1 MRLGMREWFFG
12 LYLVANLAIILFSIW
27 LWSRGLTGE
36 AVFVGL
42 WAPTLDLLYV
52 MFVITF
58 KPFERRATA
67 STRSVEGVDDSLGTH
82 ALIAVS

>member
-1 MRLGMREWFFG
+1 VRLGMREWFFG

-27 LWSRGLTGE
+27 LWSRGMTAE

-52 MFVITF
+52 MVVVTF
-58 KPFERRATA
+58 KPFERKAAVASRSTERA
-67 STRSVEGVDDSLGTH
+67 VEPRAPL
-82 ALIAVS
+82 AAV

>member
-1 MRLGMREWFFG
+1 VRLGLREWFFG

-27 LWSRGLTGE
+27 LWSRGMTAE

-52 MFVITF
+52 MFVVTF
-58 KPFERRATA
+58 KPFEPRAA
-67 STRSVEGVDDSLGTH
+67 VVPRSTERTVETRAPL
-82 ALIAVS
+82 AAV

>member
-1 MRLGMREWFFG
+1 MRLGLREWFFG

-27 LWSRGLTGE
+27 LWSRGMTAE

-52 MFVITF
+52 MFVVTF
-58 KPFERRATA
+58 TPFEPRAA
-67 STRSVEGVDDSLGTH
+67 VAPRSTERAVETRAPL
-82 ALIAVS
+82 AAV

>member
-1 MRLGMREWFFG
+1 MREWFFG

-27 LWSRGLTGE
+27 LWSRGMTAE

-52 MFVITF
+52 MFVLTF
-58 KPFERRATA
+58 KPFDRRAPVAARPVEHIGEPHA
-67 STRSVEGVDDSLGTH
+67 SL
-82 ALIAVS
+82 AAV

>member
-1 MRLGMREWFFG
+1 MREWFFG

-27 LWSRGLTGE
+27 LWSRGMTAE

-52 MFVITF
+52 MFVVTF
-58 KPFERRATA
+58 KPVERRAAVTPR
-67 STRSVEGVDDSLGTH
+67 STER
-82 ALIAVS
+82 ALETRAPLAAV

>member
-1 MRLGMREWFFG
+1 MRLGIREWFFG

-27 LWSRGLTGE
+27 LWSRGMTAE

-52 MFVITF
+52 MFVVTF
-58 KPFERRATA
+58 KPFDRRAPAAARPAESTDEPRA
-67 STRSVEGVDDSLGTH
+67 SL
-82 ALIAVS
+82 AVV

>member
-12 LYLVANLAIILFSIW
+12 LYVVANLAIILFSIW
-27 LWSRGLTGE
+27 LWSRGTTAE

-52 MFVITF
+52 MFVVTF
-58 KPFERRATA
+58 TPFKRRAA
-67 STRSVEGVDDSLGTH
+67 GAPRSTERAVEARAPL
-82 ALIAVS
+82 AAV

>member
-1 MRLGMREWFFG
+1 MRLGMRELFFG
-12 LYLVANLAIILFSIW
+12 LYLAANLAIILFSIW
-27 LWSRGLTGE
+27 LWSRGMTGE

-58 KPFERRATA
+58 KPLERRAIPSPRATDGTLD
-67 STRSVEGVDDSLGTH
+67 TRAPLV
-82 ALIAVS
+82 AF

>member
-12 LYLVANLAIILFSIW
+12 LYLMANLAIILFSIW
-27 LWSRGLTGE
+27 LWSRGMTGE

-52 MFVITF
+52 MFVVTF
-58 KPFERRATA
+58 KPFERHAMTSPRSAP
-67 STRSVEGVDDSLGTH
+67 STERLLEMP
-82 ALIAVS
+82 APIAVS

>member
-27 LWSRGLTGE
+27 VWSRGTTAE
-36 AVFVGL
+36 AIFVGL

-52 MFVITF
+52 MFVVTF
-58 KPFERRATA
+58 KPFERRAAGAPRSTA
-67 STRSVEGVDDSLGTH
+67 RAVETRAPL
-82 ALIAVS
+82 AAV

>member
-1 MRLGMREWFFG
+1 MRLGMRELFFG
-12 LYLVANLAIILFSIW
+12 LYLAANLAIILFSIW

-58 KPFERRATA
+58 KPFERRATPSPRA
-67 STRSVEGVDDSLGTH
+67 TDDTLDIRTPL
-82 ALIAVS
+82 AAV

>member
-27 LWSRGLTGE
+27 LWSRGMTGE
-36 AVFVGL
+36 AIFVGL

-52 MFVITF
+52 MFVVTF
-58 KPFERRATA
+58 KPRSFSLRTRHCRPTA
-67 STRSVEGVDDSLGTH
+67 
-82 ALIAVS
+82 IAARKRTAWAG

>member
-1 MRLGMREWFFG
+1 MREWFFG

-27 LWSRGLTGE
+27 IWSRGMTAE

-52 MFVITF
+52 MFVVTF
-58 KPFERRATA
+58 KPFERRAAVAPRPTERA
-67 STRSVEGVDDSLGTH
+67 VETRAPL
-82 ALIAVS
+82 AAV

>member
-1 MRLGMREWFFG
+1 MREWFFG

-27 LWSRGLTGE
+27 LWSRGMTAE

-52 MFVITF
+52 MFVVTF
-58 KPFERRATA
+58 KPFERRVAVA
-67 STRSVEGVDDSLGTH
+67 PRSIERAVETRAPL
-82 ALIAVS
+82 AAV

>member
-1 MRLGMREWFFG
+1 MRLGMRELFFG
-12 LYLVANLAIILFSIW
+12 LYLAANLLIILFSIW
-27 LWSRGLTGE
+27 LWSRGMTAE

-58 KPFERRATA
+58 KPFERQATPA
-67 STRSVEGVDDSLGTH
+67 LPSTEGVLESRVPL
-82 ALIAVS
+82 AAV

>member
-1 MRLGMREWFFG
+1 MRLGMRELFFG
-12 LYLVANLAIILFSIW
+12 LYVAANLAIILFSIW

-58 KPFERRATA
+58 KPFERRAMPSPRAT
-67 STRSVEGVDDSLGTH
+67 DDTLDIRTPL
-82 ALIAVS
+82 AAV

>member
-1 MRLGMREWFFG
+1 MRLGMRELFFG
-12 LYLVANLAIILFSIW
+12 LYLAANLAIILFSIW
-27 LWSRGLTGE
+27 LWSRGMTAE

-58 KPFERRATA
+58 KPFERRAMPSRRAT
-67 STRSVEGVDDSLGTH
+67 DDTLDIRTPL
-82 ALIAVS
+82 AAV

>member
-1 MRLGMREWFFG
+1 MRLGMRELFFG
-12 LYLVANLAIILFSIW
+12 LYLAANLAIILFSIW
-27 LWSRGLTGE
+27 LWSRGMTGE

-58 KPFERRATA
+58 TPFERRAMPSPRAT
-67 STRSVEGVDDSLGTH
+67 DDTLDIRTPL
-82 ALIAVS
+82 AAV

>member
-1 MRLGMREWFFG
+1 VRLGMRELFFG
-12 LYLVANLAIILFSIW
+12 LYLAANLAIILFSIW

-58 KPFERRATA
+58 KPFERRAMPSPRAT
-67 STRSVEGVDDSLGTH
+67 DDTLDIRTPL
-82 ALIAVS
+82 AAV

>member
-1 MRLGMREWFFG
+1 MREWFFG

-27 LWSRGLTGE
+27 LWSRGMTAE

-52 MFVITF
+52 MFVVTF
-58 KPFERRATA
+58 KPFERRAAVTPR
-67 STRSVEGVDDSLGTH
+67 STER
-82 ALIAVS
+82 ALETRAPLAAV